1 MAKEEKKAM
10 EATVDGTNVEVPVKD
25 VTDAPAEPKEP
36 EKAPEPEKKEK
47 GKWKKRIL
55 SGLKIAGE
63 TIVCASAVLGAT
75 LGVKNAVDISRAK
88 KNSATPAL
96 PGSGT
101 DQIGE
106 AGAPSFGGNPFDGS
120 GNPF

>member
-10 EATVDGTNVEVPVKD
+10 EATVDGTDVNVPVQD
-25 VTDAPAEPKEP
+25 VTDAPAEPKE

-55 SGLKIAGE
+55 NGLKIAGE
-63 TIVCASAVLGAT
+63 TIVCASAVLGAG

-96 PGSGT
+96 PGSG
-101 DQIGE
+101 DQVGE
-106 AGAPSFGGNPFDGS
+106 AGPSFGGNPFDGS

>member
-25 VTDAPAEPKEP
+25 VTDAPAETKEP

-47 GKWKKRIL
+47 GKWKKKIL
-55 SGLKIAGE
+55 NGLKIAGE
-63 TIVCASAVLGAT
+63 TIVCASAVFGA
-75 LGVKNAVDISRAK
+75 GMSVKNAVDIRRAK
-88 KNSATPAL
+88 KSASTPAL
-96 PGSGT
+96 PGSG
-101 DQIGE
+101 DQVGE
-106 AGAPSFGGNPFDGS
+106 AGPSFGGNPFDGS